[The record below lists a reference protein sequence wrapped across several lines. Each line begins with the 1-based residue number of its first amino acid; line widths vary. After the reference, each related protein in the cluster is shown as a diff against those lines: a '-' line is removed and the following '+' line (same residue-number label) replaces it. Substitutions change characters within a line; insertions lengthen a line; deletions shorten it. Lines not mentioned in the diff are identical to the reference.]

1 MTDTEAR
8 TSPSATPEESSRP
21 LGLSGVRELAVLERS
36 GLIESR
42 HLGAAAIVAPDGTVA
57 REIGDSA
64 ALVYP
69 RSSLK
74 PLQAITV
81 MRCGVTLDGE
91 QAVLATAS
99 HRGSAEHVRVVRAML
114 KRAGLTEADLRC
126 SAEWPRDPDA
136 LFAAQQDEL
145 GPRSVTMNC
154 SGKHAAFLMACA
166 ENGWSTEDYLDPEH
180 PLQQRVRATV
190 EEFSGERVQRVGT
203 DGCGAPLFT
212 TGLVGLARAFGRVAS
227 AAVRDTDPEAGTL
240 VSSILAH
247 PWAIQGPGRAN
258 TVVIEELGLLA
269 KGGAEGVIAMG
280 APDGT
285 AVAVKI
291 LDGSPRVTTL
301 VALELLAQ
309 QGTIG
314 RTDADR
320 VIRMTVEPV
329 LGRGVPVGEL
339 RVSDELIASRRR

>member
-1 MTDTEAR
+1 MTDAHANTLPPVTAP
-8 TSPSATPEESSRP
+8 SPQSPGA
-21 LGLSGVRELAVLERS
+21 LQVSGVRELAVLERS

-42 HLGAAAIVAPDGTVA
+42 HLGAAVVVAPDGTIA

-81 MRCGVTLDGE
+81 MRCGVALDGE

-99 HRGSAEHVRVVRAML
+99 HSGSAEHVRVVRSML
-114 KRAGLTEADLRC
+114 QRAGLTEADLRC
-126 SAEWPRDPDA
+126 PEEWPRDADA
-136 LFAAQQDEL
+136 LFAAKQERL
-145 GPRSVTMNC
+145 GPRSITMNC
-154 SGKHAAFLMACA
+154 SGKHAGFLMACVK
-166 ENGWSTEDYLDPEH
+166 NGWSTDDYLDPQH
-180 PLQQRVRATV
+180 PLQQRVLATV
-190 EEFSGERVQRVGT
+190 EEFSGQRVERIGT
-203 DGCGAPLFT
+203 DGCGAPLFAI
-212 TGLVGLARAFGRVAS
+212 GLVALARAFSRVAS
-227 AAVRDTDPEAGTL
+227 AGHDAHAATL
-240 VSSILAH
+240 SRAILAH

-258 TVVIEELGLLA
+258 TIVIEELGLLA
-269 KGGAEGVIAMG
+269 KGGAEGVIAMAAG
-280 APDGT
+280 DGT

-309 QGTIG
+309 HGSI
-314 RTDADR
+314 RRADADR

-339 RVSDELIASRRR
+339 RVSDELTASDHA